1 MKRFTNTKPAAYDPA
16 ARDFPRIKKIE
27 LDEMQKKTI
36 FKQKK
41 VRKGNFRGEI

>member
-1 MKRFTNTKPAAYDPA
+1 MKRFTNTKPAAHDPA
-16 ARDFPRIKKIE
+16 ARDFPRIKNRARR
-27 LDEMQKKTI
+27 DAKKTI